1 MSEEIKTE
9 WRDIWQE
16 IITISRIALREKKF
30 DYLKELEA
38 KYPKDKML
46 VFEEGIAAECLKD
59 EALAKEYYSKA
70 ANKADGLPVKHWKER
85 AEYFLKRINERG
97 CNLTTDLNPL
107 SGLYAIQWNTYY
119 NIHSYCHLH
128 EYLCY
133 LAISSVSRIH
143 SEPAMAIVI
152 FRTCLEIGLWSYYP
166 EDVNSINKEWKKEDK
181 KRKNRDIGLDDLLKE
196 MKSRKVIKSSEYEV
210 FDHIRC
216 EGNLAAHPKII
227 IPDKKPFHY
236 REDEL
241 IEILIWF
248 NQTMGFLNI
257 QAERHNQK

>member
-1 MSEEIKTE
+1 MSEGIKTE

-16 IITISRIALREKKF
+16 IITVSRTALREKKF
-30 DYLKELEA
+30 DYLKALEA

-46 VFEEGIAAECLKD
+46 AFEEGIAAECLKD
-59 EALAKEYYSKA
+59 EMLAKEYYSKA
-70 ANKADGLPVKHWKER
+70 ADIANGLPVKHWRER

-152 FRTCLEIGLWSYYP
+152 FRTCLEIGIWTYFKK
-166 EDVNSINKEWKKEDK
+166 DVELINNEYKIKENTKL
-181 KRKNRDIGLDDLLKE
+181 DIKLDDLLSKLKCKME
-196 MKSRKVIKSSEYEV
+196 KTEYEV
-210 FDHIRC
+210 YKHIKH
-216 EGNLAAHPKII
+216 EGNKAAHPKII
-227 IPDKKPFHY
+227 SKDNKPFHY
-236 REDEL
+236 TDDEL
-241 IEILIWF
+241 IDILIWF
-248 NQTMGFLNI
+248 NQTLYFLDRK
-257 QAERHNQK
+257 AEKHEKLS